1 MTDNMTKTAMTAPV
15 NRLQTVQI
23 DSGTTFGLREL
34 ARIRADRLMIA
45 LLLIVTGA
53 TGAIDAVS
61 ILHFQAFAAF
71 VTGTVVLLGA
81 EMGGQAHAGVAKW
94 LSHEEPEAGNLHIRV
109 CSSSEPSSEDA

>member
-1 MTDNMTKTAMTAPV
+1 MIDNMTRTAMATSV

-23 DSGTTFGLREL
+23 DPRTTFGLREL

-45 LLLIVTGA
+45 LLLIVTSA

-61 ILHFQAFAAF
+61 ILHFQAFTAF

-81 EMGGQAHAGVAKW
+81 EMVGQAHAA
-94 LSHEEPEAGNLHIRV
+94 LPNLLCWWR
-109 CSSSEPSSEDA
+109 SSSEPSSEDA